1 MGQTKGFPEKI
12 HDEQDAFAEADAI
25 LRQKCEEPSTLSWLE
40 GLDSFIAEHSVAKLG
55 DLTKAE
61 KDQLSKVMKSILK

>member
-1 MGQTKGFPEKI
+1 MGQTKRFLEKMY
-12 HDEQDAFAEADAI
+12 DENDAFNEAYAL

-40 GLDSFIAEHSVAKLG
+40 GLDSLIAEHSVAKLG

>member
-12 HDEQDAFAEADAI
+12 HDEQDAFAEAYAI
-25 LRQKCEEPSTLSWLE
+25 LCQKCEELSTLSWLK
-40 GLDSFIAEHSVAKLG
+40 GLDSSIAEHSVAKLG

-61 KDQLSKVMKSILK
+61 KDQLSKAMKNILK

>member
-12 HDEQDAFAEADAI
+12 HDEQDAFAEAYAI
-25 LRQKCEEPSTLSWLE
+25 LRQKREELSTLSWLE
-40 GLDSFIAEHSVAKLG
+40 GLDSSIAERSVAKLG

-61 KDQLSKVMKSILK
+61 KDRLSKAMKNILK